1 MTATR
6 AYPRMGVPNIKNLFQ
21 GDLAMKIVAMDLG
34 KNKTMVC
41 YYDSVNGSHRFLTVR
56 TQPQA
61 IHDALVA
68 QPADRVVME
77 IGSAA
82 GWIYDMATSLHFTTQ
97 VANTNHEAWRWKNV
111 KKKADRD
118 DALRLAR
125 LSAAEQLPQVHMP
138 RQEVR
143 QKRATITYRQNLVAR
158 RTAIKN
164 DIRAILDREGLT
176 MAAGKSGWTHE
187 SLVYLQSL
195 ARPID
200 QCNGTELWRGQL
212 AVELQL
218 YEAIEAA
225 IKQVQDK
232 LDELGK
238 SDERVQL
245 LQTIPGVGP
254 RLAEAVAAYI
264 DDPNRFKSGK
274 QVGSYFGIT
283 PRQFQSGSMDRSG
296 GISGMGNKLVRT
308 LLVEVSWLGLRH
320 NPWLRAL
327 YERIMRGTKSR
338 KKIAIVAAARRLLVV
353 CWAMLRDNRRWKMP
367 ELVNQKAAA

>member
-1 MTATR
+1 
-6 AYPRMGVPNIKNLFQ
+6 
-21 GDLAMKIVAMDLG
+21 MKIVAMDLG
-34 KNKTMVC
+34 KSKTVVC
-41 YYDSVNGSHRFLTVR
+41 YYDSANGAHRFVTVR
-56 TQPQA
+56 TQPQI
-61 IHDALVA
+61 IHDVIIAE
-68 QPADRVVME
+68 QADRVVIE
-77 IGSAA
+77 VGSSA
-82 GWIYDMATSLHFTTQ
+82 GWIFDMAVSLGITAQ

-125 LSAAEQLPQVHMP
+125 LSASDQLPLVHMP
-138 RQEVR
+138 KQEVR
-143 QKRATITYRQNLVAR
+143 QKRATIAYRQSLIAR

-176 MAAGKSGWTHE
+176 MASGKSGWTQE
-187 SLVYLQSL
+187 SCAYLQSL

-200 QCNGTELWRGQL
+200 QCKETELWRGQL
-212 AVELQL
+212 HVELQQ
-218 YEAIEAA
+218 YEAIEVA

-232 LDELGK
+232 LDELGR
-238 SDERVQL
+238 SDKRIQL

-254 RLAEAVAAYI
+254 RMAEAVVAYI
-264 DDPNRFKSGK
+264 DDPSRFKSGK

-296 GISGMGNKLVRT
+296 GISKMGNALVRT
-308 LLVEVSWLGLRH
+308 LLVEVSWLGLRN

-327 YERIMRGTKSR
+327 YERVMRGTKSR
-338 KKIAIVAAARRLLVV
+338 KKIAIVAVARKLLVV

-367 ELVNQKAAA
+367 EWVNNKAAA